1 MAIKPGRPPTVDVT
15 QHKEIFEMKPRHTI
29 ALALLVAPMLALAGT
44 EDEDARFDDAVRD
57 FGFTSG
63 AALQCAE
70 AAQKPRIESQALKA
84 YSGIVRLFGSDQ
96 AFFYAAAFG
105 AGSVMPVDKAK
116 CPEFIASF
124 EKSMNR
130 SIAK

>member
-1 MAIKPGRPPTVDVT
+1 
-15 QHKEIFEMKPRHTI
+15 MKTRHSL
-29 ALALLVAPMLALAGT
+29 ALVLLVAPLLAFAGT
-44 EDEDARFDDAVRD
+44 DDEDARFDDAVRD

-70 AAQKPRIESQALKA
+70 AAKKPRIESQALNA

-105 AGSVMPVDKAK
+105 AGSAMPVDKAK
-116 CPEFIASF
+116 CPEFITSF

-130 SIAK
+130 NIAK